1 MTTGQA
7 PITTAPA
14 PRRSPEAEPAVP
26 RELEQPPA
34 HFTNRTE
41 QLAVL
46 DRLLDEPGDRPVVQ
60 VLCGLGGIGKSALA
74 RQWVHRVRDRFP
86 RGQLYADL
94 GAFNATGPTDTGELL
109 KRFLVAFGIDAK
121 KQPAGLDDLK
131 AMYRTETAG
140 RPLLV
145 VLDDAV
151 SSDQVAPL
159 VPSAPGSIVL
169 VTSRFRLGGLRAS
182 HGARR
187 LELTKFNHGH
197 GIQLLSAI
205 VDDERTDEADP
216 YLKKMVSFCDGLPIA
231 LHVLGV
237 KLANQP
243 HLSSAR
249 AVAQLERLRLAALA
263 DHKENLSVTS
273 TFDLSYQDLSPD
285 AAQLYRALGLHP
297 GPEFGLGAATGA
309 AGRSVDDTEEL
320 LGELVQSGLLEAQK
334 DRFGFHDLVRLHAED
349 KAAADPE
356 EAEAARR
363 RVLEWYLR
371 AARRTEDTLTVPDQ
385 DRIPYEFGDR
395 GPDPES
401 LPGNDDALPWL
412 ERERPNL
419 IAAIQAAQAQE
430 LPELAWQLAAAMWPL
445 FLLRKH
451 YRDFLTVSQ
460 LGVTCAEQWGNPSAK
475 ALMLNRSGAAC
486 RGAGRFDEAVEYYT
500 AAKQALAD
508 GGDQAI
514 AIRSVE
520 GLGLVALAQDRVED
534 ALTHFEEELTYARRL
549 ERAHDVNLALV
560 NLGATLVR
568 AGRAAEAVERLEQA
582 KSLLDAQGDEYN
594 RARAQIDLGRALAH
608 DERFDEARTQL
619 DAAFAT
625 MESAGSAFE
634 QARAI
639 HALGDVAKL
648 SGDIAEAKSRY
659 EAALPIYTELNRPEA
674 KPLAE
679 ELRSLA

>member
-1 MTTGQA
+1 MTTGQGSM
-7 PITTAPA
+7 TTAPA

-34 HFTNRTE
+34 HFTNRTD
-41 QLAVL
+41 QLAAL
-46 DRLLDEPGDRPVVQ
+46 DGLLDVPADRPRVQ
-60 VLCGLGGIGKSALA
+60 VISGLGGIGKSALA
-74 RQWVHRVRDRFP
+74 RQWVHRVRARFP

-109 KRFLVAFGIDAK
+109 KRFLEAFGIDGK
-121 KQPAGLDDLK
+121 KQPAGLDELK
-131 AMYRTETAG
+131 ALYRTETAG

-151 SSDQVAPL
+151 SSEQVAPL
-159 VPSAPGSIVL
+159 IPAAPGSIVV

-187 LELTKFNHGH
+187 LDLTKFEHGH

-205 VDDERTDEADP
+205 VADERTDEP
-216 YLKKMVSFCDGLPIA
+216 SPHLTEMVKFCDGLPIA

-243 HLSSAR
+243 HLSAAR
-249 AVAQLERLRLAALA
+249 AAAQLERLRLAALA

-285 AAQLYRALGLHP
+285 AARLYRALGQHP

-309 AGRSVDDTEEL
+309 AGRSMDDTEVL
-320 LGELVQSGLLEAQK
+320 LGELVQSGLLDVRQ
-334 DRFGFHDLVRLHAED
+334 DRFGFHDLVRIHAEE
-349 KAAADPE
+349 KASAE

-363 RVLEWYLR
+363 RILEWYLR

-385 DRIPYEFGDR
+385 DRLPYEFGDR

-412 ERERPNL
+412 ERERSNL
-419 IAAIQAAQAQE
+419 IAAIQTAERHE

-460 LGVTCAEQWGNPSAK
+460 LGVRCAEQWGNTSAK
-475 ALMLNRSGAAC
+475 ALMLNRAGAAC
-486 RGAGRFDEAVEYYT
+486 RGAGRFDEAIGYYT
-500 AAKQALAD
+500 AAKDALAD

-520 GLGLVALAQDRVED
+520 GLGLVALAQDRVDD
-534 ALTHFEEELTYARRL
+534 ALNHFEEDLTYARRL

-560 NLGATLVR
+560 NLGVTLVK
-568 AGRAAEAVERLEQA
+568 AGRATEAVDRLEQA

-608 DERFDEARTQL
+608 DERFDEARTQVN
-619 DAAFAT
+619 AALST

-648 SGDIAEAKSRY
+648 AGDIAEAKSRY

-679 ELRSLA
+679 ELRSLS

>member
-1 MTTGQA
+1 M
-7 PITTAPA
+7 TTAPA

-34 HFTNRTE
+34 HFTNRTD
-41 QLAVL
+41 QLAAL
-46 DRLLDEPGDRPVVQ
+46 DALLDAPRDRPVVQ
-60 VLCGLGGIGKSALA
+60 VICGLGGIGKSALA
-74 RQWVHRVRDRFP
+74 RQWVHRVRARFP

-109 KRFLVAFGIDAK
+109 KRFLVAFGIDGK
-121 KQPAGLDDLK
+121 KQPAGLDELK
-131 AMYRTETAG
+131 ALYRSETAG

-151 SSDQVAPL
+151 SSEQVAPL
-159 VPSAPGSIVL
+159 IPTAPGSIVV

-187 LELTKFNHGH
+187 LDLTKFEHGH
-197 GIQLLSAI
+197 GVQLLSAI
-205 VDDERTDEADP
+205 VDDERTGEPSVHLTD
-216 YLKKMVSFCDGLPIA
+216 MVKFCDGLPIA

-243 HLSSAR
+243 HLSAAR
-249 AVAQLERLRLAALA
+249 AAAQLERLRLAALA

-285 AAQLYRALGLHP
+285 AARLYRALGLHP

-309 AGRSVDDTEEL
+309 AERSMDDTEVL
-320 LGELVQSGLLEAQK
+320 LGELVQSGLLDVRQ
-334 DRFGFHDLVRLHAED
+334 DRFSFHDLVRIHAEE
-349 KAAADPE
+349 KAAEAGEAD
-356 EAEAARR
+356 AAQRR
-363 RVLEWYLR
+363 ILEWYLR

-419 IAAIQAAQAQE
+419 IAAIQTAARQE

-451 YRDFLTVSQ
+451 YRDFLTISQ
-460 LGVTCAEQWGNPSAK
+460 LGVTCAEQWGNVSAK
-475 ALMLNRSGAAC
+475 ALMLNRAGAAC

-500 AAKQALAD
+500 AAKEALAD

-514 AIRSVE
+514 AVRSME
-520 GLGLVALAQDRVED
+520 GLGLVALARDRVDD
-534 ALTHFEEELTYARRL
+534 ALAHFEENLTYARRL

-560 NLGATLVR
+560 NLGVTLVK
-568 AGRAAEAVERLEQA
+568 AGRATEAVDRLEQA

-594 RARAQIDLGRALAH
+594 RARAQIDLGRALAC
-608 DERFDEARTQL
+608 DERFDEARAQVE
-619 DAAFAT
+619 AALAT

-648 SGDIAEAKSRY
+648 AGDIAEAKSRY

>member
-1 MTTGQA
+1 M
-7 PITTAPA
+7 TTAPA
-14 PRRSPEAEPAVP
+14 PRRSPEVEPAVP
-26 RELEQPPA
+26 RELEHPPA

-41 QLAVL
+41 QLELL
-46 DRLLDEPGDRPVVQ
+46 DRLLDGPRDRPVVQ
-60 VLCGLGGIGKSALA
+60 VISGLGGIGKSALA
-74 RQWVHRVRDRFP
+74 RHWVHRVRARFP

-94 GAFNATGPTDTGELL
+94 GAFNAGGPTDTGELL
-109 KRFLVAFGIDAK
+109 KRFLEAFGIDGK
-121 KQPAGLDDLK
+121 KQPAGLDELK
-131 AMYRTETAG
+131 ALYRSETAG

-151 SSDQVAPL
+151 SSEQVAPL
-159 VPSAPGSIVL
+159 IPTASGSVVV

-187 LELTKFNHGH
+187 LELTKFEHGH
-197 GIQLLSAI
+197 GVQLLSAI
-205 VDDERTDEADP
+205 VDDERTEVLSP
-216 YLKKMVSFCDGLPIA
+216 HLTQMVSFCDGLPIA

-243 HLSSAR
+243 HLSAAR
-249 AVAQLERLRLAALA
+249 AAAQLERLRLAALA
-263 DHKENLSVTS
+263 DQKENLSVTS
-273 TFDLSYQDLSPD
+273 TFDLSYQDLSPE
-285 AAQLYRALGLHP
+285 AARLYRALGLHP
-297 GPEFGLGAATGA
+297 GPEFGLGAASGA
-309 AGRSVDDTEEL
+309 AGRSVDDTEVL
-320 LGELVQSGLLEAQK
+320 LGELVQSGLLDANQ
-334 DRFGFHDLVRLHAED
+334 DRFEFHDLVRMHAGD
-349 KAAADPE
+349 KAAADPV

-363 RVLEWYLR
+363 RILEWYLH

-385 DRIPYEFGDR
+385 DRIPYEFAGHA
-395 GPDPES
+395 PDADS

-419 IAAIQAAQAQE
+419 IAAIKDAVRHE

-460 LGVTCAEQWGNPSAK
+460 LGVECAEEWGNTSAK

-486 RGAGRFDEAVEYYT
+486 RGAGRFDEAIEYYT
-500 AAKQALAD
+500 AAKETLAG

-514 AIRSVE
+514 AIRSME
-520 GLGLVALAQDRVED
+520 GLGLVALAQGRTED
-534 ALTHFEEELTYARRL
+534 ALAHFEENLAYARRL

-560 NLGATLVR
+560 NLGVTLVK
-568 AGRAAEAVERLEQA
+568 AGRAHEAVDRLEQA

-608 DERFDEARTQL
+608 DERFDEARAQVG
-619 DAAFAT
+619 AALAT

-648 SGDIAEAKSRY
+648 AGDIAEARARY